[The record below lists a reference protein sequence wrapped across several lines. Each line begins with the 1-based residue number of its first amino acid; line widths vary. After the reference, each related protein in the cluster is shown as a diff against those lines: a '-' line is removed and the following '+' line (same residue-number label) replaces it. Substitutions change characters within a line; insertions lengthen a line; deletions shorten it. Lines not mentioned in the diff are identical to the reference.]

1 MPASEKTW
9 KYLKEHTKYGIGDKV
24 IRKLKESFFSLFKN
38 SEGSTESPYPQIHDS
53 AWVAPD
59 AIIIGDV
66 EIGENSSV
74 WPGAVIRGDIG
85 KVEIG
90 KNTNIQDNVVIH
102 PSSKEGVKIG
112 DNVTVAHGTVLDG
125 CDVEEN
131 VMIGINTTALHHTK
145 VRKNSIIGAG
155 SLLTPGTETET
166 ESVYS
171 GSPAEKVRELQE
183 EDRKVMEKM
192 SQSYVNL
199 KGEYE

>member
-1 MPASEKTW
+1 M
-9 KYLKEHTKYGIGDKV
+9 L
-24 IRKLKESFFSLFKN
+24 RKLKENFFSFFQS
-38 SEGSTESPYPQIHDS
+38 SGSSTESPYPQVHDT

-90 KNTNIQDNVVIH
+90 KNVNIQDNAVIH
-102 PSSKEGVKIG
+102 PSSKEGIRIG

-125 CDVEEN
+125 CDVEDN
-131 VMIGINTTALHHTK
+131 VMIGINVTALHHSK
-145 VRKNSIIGAG
+145 IKHGSIIGAG
-155 SLLTPGTETET
+155 SLLTPGTETEP
-166 ESVYS
+166 ESVYN
-171 GSPAEKVRELQE
+171 GSPAEKTRDLQE
-183 EDRKVMEKM
+183 QDRKIMEKM
-192 SQSYVNL
+192 SRSYVKL